1 MITVKAARR
10 PNPQKPSEEFKYY
23 AQTTSSKKVD
33 LNQLADLMSDGST
46 VRRNDI
52 YAVLVGM
59 VDTSIKLLQD
69 GNRVVLGDLG
79 TFYVSVQSSP
89 VDSIEDFSIHQVKGN
104 KVNYLA
110 SQTIKKAMR
119 SVSYSAAKKGS

>member
-1 MITVKAARR
+1 MIVIK
-10 PNPQKPSEEFKYY
+10 PVGKLNPQKPSEEFKYY
-23 AQTTSSKKVD
+23 AQATSSKKVD

-59 VDTSIKLLQD
+59 VDMSIKLLLD
-69 GNRVVLGDLG
+69 GNRIVLGDLG

-89 VDSIEDFSIHQVKGN
+89 VDSIEDFSAHQVKGN

-110 SQTIKKAMR
+110 SLAIKRAL
-119 SVSYSAAKKGS
+119 SGVAYSAAKTGR